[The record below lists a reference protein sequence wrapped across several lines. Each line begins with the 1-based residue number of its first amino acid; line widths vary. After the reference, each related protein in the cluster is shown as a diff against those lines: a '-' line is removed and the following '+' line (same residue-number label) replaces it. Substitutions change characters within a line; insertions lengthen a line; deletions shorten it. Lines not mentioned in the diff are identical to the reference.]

1 MDEFMAIFLIFVLLI
16 AIGYLMF
23 NIKDFI
29 DIVIIFGLLC
39 LLMHINTY
47 VY

>member
-23 NIKDFI
+23 NIKGIF

-39 LLMHINTY
+39 VLMHINTY

>member
-1 MDEFMAIFLIFVLLI
+1 MDDFMAVFIIFVLLI

-23 NIKDFI
+23 NIKTFM
-29 DIVIIFGLLC
+29 DILIIFGLLC
-39 LLMHINTY
+39 VLIHVNTY

>member
-1 MDEFMAIFLIFVLLI
+1 MAVFLIFTLLI

-23 NIKDFI
+23 NIKGFV
-29 DIVIIFGLLC
+29 DIIIIFGLLT

-47 VY
+47 LY

>member
-1 MDEFMAIFLIFVLLI
+1 MAIFLIFVLLI